1 MDLSEKILDKKEEL
15 LDEFENLK
23 LEELALKIKQVSN
36 RENNFIFS
44 IACLAARVSVLNQ
57 RIQAI
62 INENTANDNYVKEE
76 KNDTGNIVEKII
88 KRSKKP
94 TNVPVE
100 WVRVQIKETT
110 EVNGVR
116 FPSGIQIDVTSED
129 AQKMIEG
136 DKAILLE
143 DLEKDKEK
151 ETQNLLSIVSINC
164 LYFVF
169 SKTRFIDY
177 FISCT
182 TFSRHLYGF
191 R

>member
-23 LEELALKIKQVSN
+23 LEELALKIKQVSS
-36 RENNFIFS
+36 RENNLIFN

-62 INENTANDNYVKEE
+62 INENTANDNYIKEE

-116 FPSGIQIDVTSED
+116 FPSGIQIDVTDED

-151 ETQNLLSIVSINC
+151 ET
-164 LYFVF
+164 
-169 SKTRFIDY
+169 
-177 FISCT
+177 
-182 TFSRHLYGF
+182 
-191 R
+191 